1 MTQFYLIMNGLDFI
15 HSKQQG
21 WAKRKGLNLVAGG
34 TKPDKKSYLSSIA
47 DNLFEPLSKRSL
59 ASYESADGNETEDS
73 NTRLAKMK
81 ALHSSSAI
89 VVNLFQY
96 WQGKDIYPI
105 LKALKMVPAQLSPLN
120 WEIKFEEQFV
130 ISEDK
135 PNSPANIDVVIHAP
149 QSVIG
154 IESKFAE
161 PYYRDKHKGLE
172 KSYVEKPSFWDGLP
186 YLHELAKEISPNNNR
201 FQCLDAAQLIKHV
214 LGLTKGCMNKN
225 GGNSHLRQD
234 FRLLYLWYDVVG
246 TKGVEHR
253 KEIEQFAEIAKKDNV
268 KFSHITYQEVIANL
282 AEEFYDG
289 NETYCN
295 YLTDRYL

>member
-105 LKALKMVPAQLSPLN
+105 LKALKMVPAQPSPLN
-120 WEIKFEEQFV
+120 WEIKFEEQFE
-130 ISEDK
+130 ISKDK
-135 PNSPANIDVVIHAP
+135 SQFPRSPNIDVVIHAP

-154 IESKFAE
+154 IESKFIE
-161 PYYRDKHKGLE
+161 PYKSSRKHGGL
-172 KSYVEKPSFWDGLP
+172 KQKYVENLSFWDGLSH
-186 YLHELAKEISPNNNR
+186 LHELAKEISPDDNR
-201 FQCLDAAQLIKHV
+201 FRFLDAQQLITRV
-214 LGLTKGCMNKN
+214 LGLKKGE
-225 GGNSHLRQD
+225 QD